1 MQWKQFL
8 TPVRSIDWRQAEGL
22 INTHGLDEIT
32 FLDVRQPSEYE
43 AGHLPGAVLV
53 PLGELDKRLAE
64 LDKGKPLV
72 VY

>member
-8 TPVRSIDWRQAEGL
+8 TPVRSIDWRQAEEL
-22 INTHGLDEIT
+22 INKHGLAEIT

-64 LDKGKPLV
+64 LDQGKPVV

>member
-1 MQWKQFL
+1 MRWKQFL

-22 INTHGLDEIT
+22 IDEHGLQEIT

-64 LDKGKPLV
+64 LDKDKPLV